1 MAEQAEQAET
11 PAARAAEQAT
21 RAARPPAPTGQ
32 ASHTAREGTRT
43 AAEDDRAA
51 TGASQE
57 ADRAATPDPDPA
69 AGHPPS
75 GRRIPSRR
83 ALLGWGGA
91 GLTLGAAATGGAV
104 AAVQGD
110 DGQAAPDAGQSGAVP
125 FHGVHQAGIA
135 TAVQDR
141 LHFAAF
147 DVQTQDGTELVQL
160 LKDWTAAAARMTGG
174 RAVGQ
179 GAYGGLG
186 EAPPDDTGEA
196 LGLAPSR
203 LTLTIG
209 FGPTLFRKFAQVD
222 LTARRPEAL
231 VDLPK
236 FPGDNLDA
244 ARSGGDLCIQACADD
259 PQVAVHAI
267 RNLARIGFGKVAVR
281 WSQLG
286 FGKTSST
293 TPGAQTPRNLM
304 GFKDGTR
311 NIAGTETGRLDRHVW
326 VGAKD
331 GPGWMAG
338 GSYLV
343 ARRIRMNIETWD
355 RTSLT
360 EQEDVFGRDKGE
372 GAPVGRSREH
382 DAPFLP
388 AMKPDAHVRLAHPDS
403 NSGATILRRGYSFTD
418 GTDGLGRLDA
428 GLFFLAYQRDVR
440 EGFVPVQRRLARA
453 DALNEYIQHVGSA
466 VFAIPP
472 GVQGAHDWWGR
483 GLFAAGAGS

>member
-1 MAEQAEQAET
+1 MAETTTTGDADTAPE
-11 PAARAAEQAT
+11 AT
-21 RAARPPAPTGQ
+21 LD
-32 ASHTAREGTRT
+32 EGTSRT
-43 AAEDDRAA
+43 A
-51 TGASQE
+51 
-57 ADRAATPDPDPA
+57 
-69 AGHPPS
+69 
-75 GRRIPSRR
+75 SRR
-83 ALLGWGGA
+83 SVLGWGGA
-91 GLTLGAAATGGAV
+91 GLALGAV
-104 AAVQGD
+104 AAGGAAAMTRSGD
-110 DGQAAPDAGQSGAVP
+110 DVAPAAESGAAVA
-125 FHGVHQAGIA
+125 FHGAHQAGIA

-147 DVQTQDGTELVQL
+147 DVKTADREEFVQL
-160 LKDWTAAAARMTGG
+160 LKDWTRAAARMTAGH
-174 RAVGQ
+174 AVGE
-179 GAYGGLG
+179 GAYGGLA

-196 LGLAPSR
+196 LGLRPSR

-209 FGPTLFRKFAQVD
+209 FGPSLFGKFG
-222 LTARRPEAL
+222 LEGKRPEAL

-236 FPGDNLDA
+236 FPGDNLDK
-244 ARSGGDLCIQACADD
+244 ARSGGDLCVQACADD

-293 TPGAQTPRNLM
+293 TPEAQTPRNMM

-311 NIAGTETGRLDRHVW
+311 NVSGTDSDALVKHVW
-326 VGAKD
+326 VGEKD
-331 GPGWMAG
+331 GPGWMTG

-355 RTSLT
+355 RTSLQ

-372 GAPVGRSREH
+372 GAPVGKAKERDE
-382 DAPFLP
+382 PFLK
-388 AMKPDAHVRLAHPDS
+388 AMKPDAHVRLAHPDT
-403 NSGATILRRGYSFTD
+403 NDGATILRRGYSFTD

-440 EGFVPVQRRLARA
+440 KGFIPVQRSLSRS

-466 VFAIPP
+466 VFAVPP
-472 GVQGAHDWWGR
+472 GVRGKDDWWGK
-483 GLFAAGAGS
+483 GLFTGEA